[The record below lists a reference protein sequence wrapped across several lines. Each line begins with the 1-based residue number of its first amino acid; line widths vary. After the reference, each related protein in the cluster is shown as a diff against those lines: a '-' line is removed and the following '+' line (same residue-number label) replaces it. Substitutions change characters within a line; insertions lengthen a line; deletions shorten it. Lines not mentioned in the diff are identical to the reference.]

1 MLPFGS
7 IQTGYRDS
15 TFYLFLAGG
24 MQLKTKFILLIAL
37 IVCLSYGI
45 TFYRTATFQE
55 ELVVE
60 QATMQ
65 AKMLFHQIRLTRQ
78 WIADHNGLFLI
89 KEPGVEA
96 NPFLEDNEIQD
107 SHGNWLVRRN
117 PAMVTRELSL
127 YAAKEGMGQFN
138 VTSLKPVNPL
148 NAPDKFE
155 RRTLHE
161 FENGKQ
167 EAIEIEKV
175 ADSYRLRYMAPLPV
189 DERCLSCHGQ
199 QGYKIGDIR
208 GGMNV
213 TIPMDWAYA
222 KIRANNYSLLKI
234 ALITILLVSL
244 GIAFLFS
251 SLVSRRLKK
260 LSTAMGQ
267 YPHQP
272 FIHAVTPGHK
282 NDEIAVLDQNFYELC
297 QRLEASQE
305 ELDKTR
311 EQVFRNEKQAALG
324 RMVAG
329 ISHEINNPLGGMHNC
344 LQILAKNQDK
354 PEAVQRYV
362 TLLGQG
368 VTRIKQTVQQLL
380 NIGRPEPLIIKTDDI
395 DRVIKDCV
403 DLSCMGHRNITVTFD
418 LNVSQEITTG
428 IEAIRQ
434 VILNLAGNAVQAI
447 GSQAG
452 NLKIISKLRNNTLRI
467 RIIDDGP
474 GIPTQNLDKI
484 FEPFFTT
491 KEVGEGTGL
500 GLSVSH
506 ALIHQ
511 LGGDLRATNNTDGG
525 ACFLLDIPVVIQ
537 SEDNL

>member
-1 MLPFGS
+1 
-7 IQTGYRDS
+7 
-15 TFYLFLAGG
+15 

-78 WIADHNGLFLI
+78 WIADHNGLFLV

-96 NPFLEDNEIQD
+96 NPFLDDSEIQD

-148 NAPDKFE
+148 NAPDEFE

-167 EAIEIEKV
+167 EAIEIEKI
-175 ADSYRLRYMAPLPV
+175 ADNYRLRYMAPLPI
-189 DERCLSCHGQ
+189 DERCLTCHGQ

-213 TIPMDWAYA
+213 TIPMDWAYT
-222 KIRANNYSLLKI
+222 KIRTNNYSLVKI
-234 ALITILLVSL
+234 ALATIILVSFA
-244 GIAFLFS
+244 IAFLFS
-251 SLVSRRLKK
+251 GLVSRRLKA
-260 LSTAMGQ
+260 LSTAMDR
-267 YPHQP
+267 YPQQP
-272 FIHAVTPGHK
+272 FIYNGSPGHK
-282 NDEIAVLDQNFYELC
+282 ADEISILDQNFYELC

-305 ELDKTR
+305 ELNKTR
-311 EQVFRNEKQAALG
+311 EQVIRNEKQAALG

-329 ISHEINNPLGGMHNC
+329 ISHEINNPLGGMQNC
-344 LQILAKNQDK
+344 LQILDKSPDK
-354 PEAVQRYV
+354 PESVQRYL
-362 TLLGQG
+362 TLLNQG
-368 VTRIKQTVQQLL
+368 VARIKTTVQQLL
-380 NIGRPEPLIIKTDDI
+380 NIGRPEPLIIKTDNI

-403 DLSCMGHRNITVTFD
+403 DLSSMGHRNISVTFD
-418 LNVSQEITTG
+418 LNIGQEITTG

-447 GSQAG
+447 GHQTG
-452 NLKIISKLRNNTLRI
+452 NLKVITKLRNNSLRI
-467 RIIDDGP
+467 QIIDDGP
-474 GIPTQNLDKI
+474 GIPAENLDKI

-506 ALIHQ
+506 SLIHQ
-511 LGGDLRATNNTDGG
+511 LGGELHATNNPTGG
-525 ACFLLDIPVVIQ
+525 ACFMIEIPLANKT
-537 SEDNL
+537 EEKL

>member
-1 MLPFGS
+1 
-7 IQTGYRDS
+7 
-15 TFYLFLAGG
+15 
-24 MQLKTKFILLIAL
+24 MQLKIKFILLVAL

-45 TFYRTATFQE
+45 TFYRTAAFQE

-78 WIADHNGLFLI
+78 WIADHNGLFLV

-96 NPFLEDNEIQD
+96 NPFLQDNQIQD
-107 SHGNWLVRRN
+107 SQGNWLVRRN

-148 NAPDKFE
+148 NAPDEFE

-161 FENGKQ
+161 FEAGKQ

-189 DERCLSCHGQ
+189 DDRCLTCHGQ
-199 QGYKIGDIR
+199 QGYKVGDIR

-222 KIRANNYSLLKI
+222 KIRTNNFFLLKI
-234 ALITILLVSL
+234 ALATIILVSL
-244 GIAFLFS
+244 GISFLFS
-251 SLVSRRLKK
+251 GLVSRRLKK
-260 LSTAMGQ
+260 LTRAMDQ
-267 YPHQP
+267 YPQRP
-272 FIHAVTPGHK
+272 FVPDDTPYQK
-282 NDEIAVLDQNFYELC
+282 NDEIGVLDHHFYELC
-297 QRLEASQE
+297 QRLDKSQE

-329 ISHEINNPLGGMHNC
+329 ISHEINNPLGGMQNC
-344 LQILAKNQDK
+344 LQILEKTPDK
-354 PEAVQRYV
+354 TESVQRYL
-362 TLLGQG
+362 TLLNQG
-368 VTRIKQTVQQLL
+368 VARIKTTVQQLL
-380 NIGRPEPLIIKTDDI
+380 NIGRPEPLAIKSDAI

-418 LNVSQEITTG
+418 LNVGQEITTG

-447 GSQAG
+447 GQRSG
-452 NLKIISKLRNNTLRI
+452 NLKIVSKLRYNTLLI
-467 RIIDDGP
+467 RVIDDGP
-474 GIPTQNLDKI
+474 GIPAEHLDKI

-506 ALIHQ
+506 SLIHQ
-511 LGGDLRATNNTDGG
+511 LGGQLHATNNPSGG
-525 ACFLLDIPVVIQ
+525 ACFMIEIPLAEKTEEI
-537 SEDNL
+537 L

>member
-1 MLPFGS
+1 
-7 IQTGYRDS
+7 
-15 TFYLFLAGG
+15 
-24 MQLKTKFILLIAL
+24 MQLKTKFILFIAL

-45 TFYRTATFQE
+45 TFYRTAAFQE

-60 QATMQ
+60 QATIQ
-65 AKMLFHQIRLTRQ
+65 AKMLFNQIRLTRQ

-96 NPFLEDNEIQD
+96 NPFLKDSEIQD
-107 SHGNWLVRRN
+107 SQGNWLVRRN

-148 NAPDKFE
+148 NAPDEFE
-155 RRTLHE
+155 RHTLHE
-161 FENGKQ
+161 FEQGKP

-175 ADSYRLRYMAPLPV
+175 SGSYRLRYMAPLPV

-199 QGYKIGDIR
+199 QGYKVGDIR

-222 KIRANNYSLLKI
+222 KIRTNNLFLLKI
-234 ALITILLVSL
+234 ALATIILVSL
-244 GIAFLFS
+244 SISFLFNG
-251 SLVSRRLKK
+251 LVGRRLKK
-260 LSTAMGQ
+260 LSGAMDT
-267 YPHQP
+267 YPQHP
-272 FIHAVTPGHK
+272 FVPDSTPYHK
-282 NDEIAVLDQNFYELC
+282 TDEIGVLDHHFYELC
-297 QRLEASQE
+297 QRLETSQI

-311 EQVFRNEKQAALG
+311 EQVFRSEKQAALG
-324 RMVAG
+324 RLVAG
-329 ISHEINNPLGGMHNC
+329 ISHEINNPLGGMQNC
-344 LQILAKNQDK
+344 LQILEKNPDK
-354 PEAVQRYV
+354 PEAVQRYL

-368 VTRIKQTVQQLL
+368 VSRIKATVQQLL
-380 NIGRPEPLIIKTDDI
+380 NIGRPEPLEIKNDAI

-403 DLSCMGHRNITVTFD
+403 DLSCLGHRNITVTFD
-418 LNVSQEITTG
+418 LNVGQNITTG

-447 GSQAG
+447 GSNVG
-452 NLKIISKLRNNTLRI
+452 TLKVTSTLRNNTLRI

-474 GIPTQNLDKI
+474 GIPPENLDKI

-511 LGGDLRATNNTDGG
+511 LGGELHATNNPGGG
-525 ACFLLDIPVVIQ
+525 ACFKIDIPLTTIA
-537 SEDNL
+537 EDKL